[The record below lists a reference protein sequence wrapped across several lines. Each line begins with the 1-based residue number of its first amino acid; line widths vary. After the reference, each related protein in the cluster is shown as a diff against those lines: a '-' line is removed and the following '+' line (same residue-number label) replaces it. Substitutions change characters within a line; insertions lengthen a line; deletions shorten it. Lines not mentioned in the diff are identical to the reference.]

1 MPLRYILMLFLALAV
16 SCDPSPT
23 ADESQATAPIAEAE
37 AEAPQPDLRTRHS
50 AMFKELRGMVKEMQE
65 SGRYD
70 CCIQEPCSHC
80 AMMVGGCSC
89 GEGLRRG
96 EPVCEECALM
106 WIRGLGDEAGVDP
119 KTVRSFLEAER
130 IINAKAA
137 KSAAAHGAHGAG
149 HMKHSSKR
157 KRARKKHKK

>member
-1 MPLRYILMLFLALAV
+1 MPHRLLICIALFLGLG
-16 SCDPSPT
+16 CDPKSEQVP
-23 ADESQATAPIAEAE
+23 AAQEAAQAPAE
-37 AEAPQPDLRTRHS
+37 PQDLRERHG
-50 AMFKELRGMVKEMQE
+50 AMFKELRAMVKELQE

-70 CCIQEPCSHC
+70 CCIETPCSHC

-106 WIRGLGDEAGVDP
+106 WIRGLGAETGVDP

-137 KSAAAHGAHGAG
+137 KSAAKHSMKHGMKHKKQPAKAGKRHGAHG
-149 HMKHSSKR
+149 KH
-157 KRARKKHKK
+157 

>member
-1 MPLRYILMLFLALAV
+1 MPHRLLILLALSLGLGCDRAPPSAV
-16 SCDPSPT
+16 P
-23 ADESQATAPIAEAE
+23 ADLPPAQMTAP
-37 AEAPQPDLRTRHS
+37 APAATTEDLRARHGR
-50 AMFKELRGMVKEMQE
+50 MFKELRAIVKDLEA

-70 CCIQEPCSHC
+70 CCIKEPCSHC

-106 WIRGLGDEAGVDP
+106 WIRGLGAESGIDP

-137 KSAAAHGAHGAG
+137 KH
-149 HMKHSSKR
+149 
-157 KRARKKHKK
+157 